1 MAHSPVAGCPGQYVL
16 HQCGEAGLR
25 HTLVNRGCVMDPRLL
40 TQPTVSRWQAYSLRL
55 LMVGRGCPLPI
66 SADPVLLARTGT
78 YHPRFDPDHM
88 VCRLTKHDLRFV
100 QKSRARF

>member
-1 MAHSPVAGCPGQYVL
+1 
-16 HQCGEAGLR
+16 
-25 HTLVNRGCVMDPRLL
+25 MDPRLL

-66 SADPVLLARTGT
+66 SADPAPLARTGT

-100 QKSRARF
+100 QKSRARFRQSYVCWFHVSGGTQTKRGIGPRCGV